1 MKVFKIKFYKTQTL
15 NPHSSREEQVAD
27 YSQLVEIV
35 EISAKTEEIAFD
47 KAYQLETILQQKHG
61 FSLIASTF

>member
-1 MKVFKIKFYKTQTL
+1 MKTFKIKFYKTQTL
-15 NPHSSREEQVAD
+15 NPGSSREEQVAD

-35 EISAKTEEIAFD
+35 EISAKNEELALD
-47 KAYQLETILQQKHG
+47 KAYQLETILQQKHT